1 MVRIDQKQLNLI
13 KTKVS
18 CYLQFPQAS
27 HFSSQAEQL
36 PELSP
41 SRHINNSFSV
51 YHFLDSESQL
61 GKSKE
66 LNNQAMKVHVK
77 RAFISHSFLLQ
88 KKKNADRLCMKF
100 SSTLNTVVKQVPQ
113 PPISK
118 FSTPYSAASFLKE
131 NLNPEISIDKMINEE
146 I

>member
-1 MVRIDQKQLNLI
+1 
-13 KTKVS
+13 
-18 CYLQFPQAS
+18 
-27 HFSSQAEQL
+27 
-36 PELSP
+36 
-41 SRHINNSFSV
+41 
-51 YHFLDSESQL
+51 
-61 GKSKE
+61 
-66 LNNQAMKVHVK
+66 MKVHVK
-77 RAFISHSFLLQ
+77 RAFISHSFLLK

-118 FSTPYSAASFLKE
+118 FSTPYSVASFFKE

>member
-1 MVRIDQKQLNLI
+1 
-13 KTKVS
+13 
-18 CYLQFPQAS
+18 
-27 HFSSQAEQL
+27 
-36 PELSP
+36 
-41 SRHINNSFSV
+41 
-51 YHFLDSESQL
+51 
-61 GKSKE
+61 
-66 LNNQAMKVHVK
+66 MKVHVK

-88 KKKNADRLCMKF
+88 KKKKKNADRLCMKF

-118 FSTPYSAASFLKE
+118 FSTPYSVASFFKE